1 VIEGGQEY
9 DPQARLDPPADMTE
23 AQKGIWREVVRT
35 EAAEFF
41 NTAWKQFRL
50 REYCEAAAGLCGV
63 QKAINDFD
71 MSWVKSREGG
81 RKYRELQKARTQDL
95 SDMRTSARR
104 PAADQPEPLHPR
116 GGVHHV
122 EARA

>member
-1 VIEGGQEY
+1 M
-9 DPQARLDPPADMTE
+9 R
-23 AQKGIWREVVRT
+23 
-35 EAAEFF
+35 
-41 NTAWKQFRL
+41 
-50 REYCEAAAGLCGV
+50 GV

-95 SDMRTSARR
+95 SDMRTAARR
-104 PAADQPEPLHPR
+104 PAADQPEPLQPR